1 LLTNNPLVFLSLFLF
16 FQIYYAYSYGG
27 ERYEKRDMQTRVRQQ
42 FSKLQAQDE
51 RQGLVPWHIVNAA
64 QTIDDVQTEIN
75 AIVEQTIARV
85 QQQQESVEEQPLQ
98 VLWQTFAENKE
109 STEEN

>member
-1 LLTNNPLVFLSLFLF
+1 
-16 FQIYYAYSYGG
+16 
-27 ERYEKRDMQTRVRQQ
+27 MQTRVRQQ

-51 RQGLVPWHIVNAA
+51 RLGLVPWHIVNAA

-75 AIVEQTIARV
+75 AIVQQTITRV
-85 QQQQESVEEQPLQ
+85 QQQHEAVEEQPLQ

-109 STEEN
+109 NTEEN